1 MTHHRQPYDDPAQ
14 IQHGNRVTELKGKH
28 SSSIEGS
35 KSTDNGRD
43 TENQL
48 SPFLRLGPSWAEIRQ
63 EWQDGSRAKVIV
75 WFAVVSLFG
84 WCLGQGISKMI

>member
-1 MTHHRQPYDDPAQ
+1 MTHRRQPYDDPAQ
-14 IQHGNRVTELKGKH
+14 TQNDDRVTELKEKL

-35 KSTDNGRD
+35 KSNGRD
-43 TENQL
+43 TEDRL
-48 SPFLRLGPSWAEIRQ
+48 SPFLRFGPSWAEIRQ

>member
-1 MTHHRQPYDDPAQ
+1 MTHRRQPSDD
-14 IQHGNRVTELKGKH
+14 RVTELKEKQPG
-28 SSSIEGS
+28 SIEGS
-35 KSTDNGRD
+35 KSNERDNR
-43 TENQL
+43 TEYQQ

-63 EWQDGSRAKVIV
+63 EWYDGSRAKVIV